1 MGRISFAALTSPT
14 GFIRRRLVMIEQRCF
29 TIELRS
35 LQVLAKDP
43 GTLYVVATPI
53 GNLDD
58 ISARARDILRKAAIV
73 AAEDTRRAGQL
84 LTHLGL
90 KNRLLSLHE
99 HNEMAR
105 VDELLAVLSNG
116 DDVALISDAGTPL
129 VSDPGYRV
137 VAQARAAALPV
148 SPIPGCCAAIA
159 ALSVSGLPTDRFRFE
174 GFLPSRSV
182 ARRNRLKALG
192 AVTETL
198 ILYESV
204 HRIVDV
210 LADLEAIVGAERPV
224 ALARELTKRYET
236 IYRGTVTEVR
246 EQLAADPGGGKG
258 EFTLV
263 IAGAPEQQAATSQE
277 LERVIR
283 VLLQSVSASQAASL
297 AAEIT
302 GVKKRE
308 AYRVATE
315 IKERG

>member
-1 MGRISFAALTSPT
+1 MTT
-14 GFIRRRLVMIEQRCF
+14 
-29 TIELRS
+29 
-35 LQVLAKDP
+35 DP

-58 ISARARDILRKAAIV
+58 ISARARDVLQKAVVV

-99 HNEMAR
+99 HNEKSR
-105 VDELLAVLSNG
+105 VDEVLTMLLSG

-129 VSDPGYRV
+129 ISDPGYRV
-137 VAQARAAALPV
+137 VERVRAEALPV

-174 GFLPSRSV
+174 GFLPARPV
-182 ARRNRLKALG
+182 ARRNRLKALSD
-192 AVTETL
+192 VTETL

-204 HRIVDV
+204 HRVAEL
-210 LADLEAIVGAERPV
+210 LADLEAILGAQRPIT
-224 ALARELTKRYET
+224 LARELTKRYET

-246 EQLAADPGGGKG
+246 EQLEADPGGGKG

-263 IAGAPEQQAATSQE
+263 IAGVSEQQSATTHE
-277 LERVIR
+277 LERIVTI
-283 VLLQSVSASQAASL
+283 LLQSVSASQAASL

-308 AYRVATE
+308 AYRLATE
-315 IKERG
+315 LKERD

>member
-1 MGRISFAALTSPT
+1 LT
-14 GFIRRRLVMIEQRCF
+14 I
-29 TIELRS
+29 
-35 LQVLAKDP
+35 DP

-58 ISARARDILRKAAIV
+58 ISARARDVLRKVVVV

-99 HNEMAR
+99 HNEKAR
-105 VDELLAVLSNG
+105 VEEVLATLTSG
-116 DDVALISDAGTPL
+116 GDVALISDAGTPL
-129 VSDPGYRV
+129 ISDPGYRIV
-137 VAQARAAALPV
+137 ERVRADALPV

-174 GFLPSRSV
+174 GFLPARSV
-182 ARRNRLKALG
+182 ARRNRLKAL
-192 AVTETL
+192 ADMPETL

-204 HRIVDV
+204 HRIADV
-210 LADLEAIVGAERPV
+210 LADIETVVGAERPV
-224 ALARELTKRYET
+224 TLARELTKRYET
-236 IYRGTVTEVR
+236 IYRGTVAEVR
-246 EQLAADPGGGKG
+246 AQLAADPGGSKG

-263 IAGAPEQQAATSQE
+263 IAGAPEQQVTAPQE
-277 LERVIR
+277 LERVIAI
-283 VLLQSVSASQAASL
+283 LLQSVSASQAAAL

-308 AYRVATE
+308 AYQLATRL
-315 IKERG
+315 KARD

>member
-1 MGRISFAALTSPT
+1 M
-14 GFIRRRLVMIEQRCF
+14 
-29 TIELRS
+29 
-35 LQVLAKDP
+35 AKDP

-174 GFLPSRSV
+174 GFLPSRPV
-182 ARRNRLKALG
+182 ARRNRLKVLST
-192 AVTETL
+192 VTETL

-204 HRIVDV
+204 HRIADV

-224 ALARELTKRYET
+224 TLARELTKRYET

-246 EQLAADPGGGKG
+246 EQLEADPGGGKG

>member
-1 MGRISFAALTSPT
+1 MTADS
-14 GFIRRRLVMIEQRCF
+14 
-29 TIELRS
+29 
-35 LQVLAKDP
+35 

-58 ISARARDILRKAAIV
+58 ISARARDVLRKVVIV

-99 HNEMAR
+99 HNEKAR
-105 VDELLAVLSNG
+105 VDEVLSTLLSG
-116 DDVALISDAGTPL
+116 GDVALISDAGTPL
-129 VSDPGYRV
+129 ISDPGYRV
-137 VAQARAAALPV
+137 VERVRAKALPV
-148 SPIPGCCAAIA
+148 SPVPGCCAAIA

-174 GFLPSRSV
+174 GFLPARSV
-182 ARRNRLKALG
+182 ARRNRLRVLSD
-192 AVTETL
+192 VTETL

-204 HRIVDV
+204 HRVAEV
-210 LADLEAIVGAERPV
+210 LVDLETIFGTERPIT
-224 ALARELTKRYET
+224 LARELTKRYET

-246 EQLAADPGGGKG
+246 EQLGADPGGGKG

-263 IAGAPEQQAATSQE
+263 IAGVAEQQMTALPE
-277 LERVIR
+277 LERVLAI
-283 VLLQSVSASQAASL
+283 LLQSVSASQAASL

-308 AYRVATE
+308 AYRLATE
-315 IKERG
+315 LKERD

>member
-1 MGRISFAALTSPT
+1 LSMN
-14 GFIRRRLVMIEQRCF
+14 
-29 TIELRS
+29 
-35 LQVLAKDP
+35 P

-58 ISARARDILRKAAIV
+58 ISARACDVLSKAAVV

-90 KNRLLSLHE
+90 KNRLLSFHE

-105 VDELLAVLSNG
+105 IDEVLAMLLSG

-129 VSDPGYRV
+129 ISDPGYRV
-137 VAQARAAALPV
+137 VERARAEGLAV

-159 ALSVSGLPTDRFRFE
+159 ALSVSGLPTDRFCFE
-174 GFLPSRSV
+174 GFLPSRSA
-182 ARRNRLKALG
+182 ARHKRLKELLNAS
-192 AVTETL
+192 ATL

-204 HRIVDV
+204 HRIAEV
-210 LADLEAIVGAERPV
+210 LADIEAVFGAERLIT
-224 ALARELTKRYET
+224 LARELTKRFET
-236 IYRGTVTEVR
+236 IYSGTVAEVR
-246 EQLAADPGGGKG
+246 EKLAADPGGGKG

-263 IAGAPEQQAATSQE
+263 IAGSPVQQTVEMQE
-277 LERVIR
+277 LERVVSI
-283 VLLQSVSASQAASL
+283 LLQSVSASQAAAL

-308 AYRVATE
+308 AYSVATE
-315 IKERG
+315 LKARD

>member
-1 MGRISFAALTSPT
+1 MN
-14 GFIRRRLVMIEQRCF
+14 
-29 TIELRS
+29 
-35 LQVLAKDP
+35 P

-58 ISARARDILRKAAIV
+58 ISARARHVLRKAAVV

-99 HNEMAR
+99 HNEETR
-105 VDELLAVLSNG
+105 IDEVLAILSSG
-116 DDVALISDAGTPL
+116 GDVALISDAGTPL
-129 VSDPGYRV
+129 ISDPGYRV
-137 VAQARAAALPV
+137 VERVRTEALPV
-148 SPIPGCCAAIA
+148 SPVPGCCAAIA

-182 ARRNRLKALG
+182 ARRNRLEAL
-192 AVTETL
+192 ANMPETL

-204 HRIVDV
+204 HRIVEV
-210 LADLEAIVGAERPV
+210 LADIEDIVGTERPV

-236 IYRGTVTEVR
+236 IYRGTVAQVR
-246 EQLAADPGGGKG
+246 AQLAADPGGNKG

-263 IAGAPEQQAATSQE
+263 IAGAPEQEDTVPQE
-277 LERVIR
+277 LERVVTI
-283 VLLQSVSASQAASL
+283 LLGAVSASQAAAL

-308 AYRVATE
+308 AYRVATAL
-315 IKERG
+315 KERD

>member
-1 MGRISFAALTSPT
+1 MN
-14 GFIRRRLVMIEQRCF
+14 
-29 TIELRS
+29 
-35 LQVLAKDP
+35 P

-58 ISARARDILRKAAIV
+58 ISARARHVLRKAAVV

-99 HNEMAR
+99 HNEEAR
-105 VDELLAVLSNG
+105 IDEVLTILSSG
-116 DDVALISDAGTPL
+116 GDVALISDAGTPL
-129 VSDPGYRV
+129 ISDPGYRV
-137 VAQARAAALPV
+137 VERVRAEALPV
-148 SPIPGCCAAIA
+148 SPVPGCCAAIA

-182 ARRNRLKALG
+182 ARRNRLEAL
-192 AVTETL
+192 ANMPETL

-204 HRIVDV
+204 HRIIDV
-210 LADLEAIVGAERPV
+210 LADIEVIVGAERPI

-236 IYRGTVTEVR
+236 IYRGTVAQVR

-263 IAGAPEQQAATSQE
+263 IAGAPEKEATAPQE
-277 LERVIR
+277 LERVVTI
-283 VLLQSVSASQAASL
+283 LLQAVSASQAAAL

-308 AYRVATE
+308 AYRVATAL
-315 IKERG
+315 KERD

>member
-1 MGRISFAALTSPT
+1 LTT
-14 GFIRRRLVMIEQRCF
+14 
-29 TIELRS
+29 
-35 LQVLAKDP
+35 DP

-58 ISARARDILRKAAIV
+58 ISTRARHVLRKAAVV

-99 HNEMAR
+99 HNEEAR
-105 VDELLAVLSNG
+105 IDEVLTILSSG
-116 DDVALISDAGTPL
+116 GDVALISDAGTPL
-129 VSDPGYRV
+129 ISDPGYRV
-137 VAQARAAALPV
+137 VERVRAEALPV
-148 SPIPGCCAAIA
+148 SPVPGCCAAIA

-182 ARRNRLKALG
+182 ARRNRLEAL
-192 AVTETL
+192 ANMPETL

-204 HRIVDV
+204 HRIIDV
-210 LADLEAIVGAERPV
+210 LADIEVIVGAERPI

-236 IYRGTVTEVR
+236 IYRGTVAQVR

-263 IAGAPEQQAATSQE
+263 IAGAPEKEATAPQE
-277 LERVIR
+277 LERVVTI
-283 VLLQSVSASQAASL
+283 LLQAVSASQAAAL

-308 AYRVATE
+308 AYRVATAL
-315 IKERG
+315 KERD